1 MTAGPIGGMTAAEIQ
16 RSLECSQGKGEQTK
30 DTRTFIMQKLNAAQL
45 NLQEAYK
52 AGMEKNAMVQD
63 VPAFLEM
70 QQLAKD
76 ISAVMLK
83 VAKVRGL

>member
-1 MTAGPIGGMTAAEIQ
+1 MAAGPIDDQ
-16 RSLECSQGKGEQTK
+16 RETLYDTQRREFITRPTV

-76 ISAVMLK
+76 ISAVMQK

>member
-1 MTAGPIGGMTAAEIQ
+1 MASPIYDQ
-16 RSLECSQGKGEQTK
+16 REDLYQAKQQQTT

-76 ISAVMLK
+76 ISAVMQK

>member
-1 MTAGPIGGMTAAEIQ
+1 MASPIYDQ
-16 RSLECSQGKGEQTK
+16 REDLHQVRQQTT

-76 ISAVMLK
+76 ISAVMQK

>member
-1 MTAGPIGGMTAAEIQ
+1 MASGLKPDEYDNP
-16 RSLECSQGKGEQTK
+16 SNSNK

-76 ISAVMLK
+76 ISAVMQK
-83 VAKVRGL
+83 VARVRGL

>member
-1 MTAGPIGGMTAAEIQ
+1 MATPIYDQ
-16 RSLECSQGKGEQTK
+16 REDLYQAKQQQTT

-76 ISAVMLK
+76 ISAVMQK

>member
-1 MTAGPIGGMTAAEIQ
+1 MTAGPISDQ
-16 RSLECSQGKGEQTK
+16 REDLYQAKQQQTT

-76 ISAVMLK
+76 ISAVMQK

>member
-1 MTAGPIGGMTAAEIQ
+1 MATPISDQ
-16 RSLECSQGKGEQTK
+16 REDLYQARQQPT

-76 ISAVMLK
+76 ISAVMQK

>member
-1 MTAGPIGGMTAAEIQ
+1 MASPIGGMTAAEIQ

-52 AGMEKNAMVQD
+52 AGMEKNPMVQD

-76 ISAVMLK
+76 ISAVMQK

>member
-1 MTAGPIGGMTAAEIQ
+1 MEG
-16 RSLECSQGKGEQTK
+16 SV

-63 VPAFLEM
+63 VPAFTDM
-70 QQLAKD
+70 QK
-76 ISAVMLK
+76 IGKEITEVMQK

>member
-1 MTAGPIGGMTAAEIQ
+1 MDQREDLHNLHTA
-16 RSLECSQGKGEQTK
+16 
-30 DTRTFIMQKLNAAQL
+30 DTRTLIMQKLNAAQL

-52 AGMEKNAMVQD
+52 VGMNKNPMVQD
-63 VPAFLEM
+63 VPAFVEM

-76 ISAVMLK
+76 IAAVMQK